1 MSDSDRTIDSD
12 ELEDVIA
19 RKRGS
24 LDRLKQPPPKQ
35 VRRSTKLHEVSDS
48 DSSSSGGDDDDKNNK
63 QTKKT
68 FTSLHPHKRATLTT
82 TPPRLSKPARPL
94 EAPQKPAPSLVAT
107 KLVKPSAPQVV
118 VARTPAKNDQS
129 NKPDGRPLCPY
140 GSGCYRKNPEHTREY
155 RHDAKPKPQ
164 NLASH
169 DHELFGLYFTTVKG
183 IPAIYNAPSIARS
196 IEDILSPN
204 MGELVRSAQFN
215 YCFDIPWLVE
225 RYPAEFRNLPLLIV
239 HGEQRDA
246 KRELEASASSFKHVS
261 FAQAKLEIVYGTHH
275 TKMMLLLYKEGMR
288 VVIHTSNLVE
298 SDWAQKTQAAW
309 IGPLCPKA
317 SGGAGGGDSATGFR
331 ADLLE
336 YLGSYGDPKI
346 NEWCHYLRAHDFSAV
361 KVFLVGSVPG
371 RHTGARKSSFGHLK
385 LRKLL
390 SLHGPPKELVS
401 SYWPAIAQF
410 SSIGSLGTGPDNWLR
425 AEFLT
430 SLAAVKG
437 GPPLTPSSTVPVKL
451 VFPSVDD
458 VRCSLEGYPAGAS
471 IPYSISTANK
481 QRWLDAY
488 FFRWRSGRFGRTHAS
503 PHVKSYAR
511 LSPSGKQTAWLLVT
525 SANLSKAA
533 WGAFEKSG
541 SQLMIRSYELGV
553 LFFPGQFGDARTF
566 TVGGDSMAGKGCL
579 PLFVPFDVP
588 LTPYGQDDVPWT
600 WDSQHREAPDRF
612 GNMWCPPVNRRG
624 R

>member
-12 ELEDVIA
+12 ELQDAIP
-19 RKRGS
+19 RKRGPTEP
-24 LDRLKQPPPKQ
+24 DRLNQPPLKHI
-35 VRRSTKLHEVSDS
+35 RRSTKLHEVSDS
-48 DSSSSGGDDDDKNNK
+48 ESSDDDDDDDKK
-63 QTKKT
+63 TPKKA
-68 FTSLHPHKRATLTT
+68 FTSLLSKKQTPT
-82 TPPRLSKPARPL
+82 TPSPRLSKPGKPAQ
-94 EAPQKPAPSLVAT
+94 APQKSPSTVAP
-107 KLVKPSAPQVV
+107 KLEKPPVPQPVSGPT
-118 VARTPAKNDQS
+118 TPIKND
-129 NKPDGRPLCPY
+129 KPKTDERPLCPY
-140 GSGCYRKNPEHTREY
+140 GSQCYRKNPDHTRQY
-155 RHDAKPKPQ
+155 RHDAKATCQSPQ
-164 NLASH
+164 NPASH
-169 DHELFGLYFTTVKG
+169 DHERFGLYFTTVKG
-183 IPAIYNAPSIARS
+183 IPSHFNAPSIARS

-225 RYPAEFRNLPLLIV
+225 RYPAEFRNLPLLVV

-246 KRELEASASSFKHVS
+246 KRELEATASQYKHVS

-309 IGPLCPKA
+309 ISPFCPKA
-317 SGGAGGGDSATGFR
+317 SENSGGDSATGFR
-331 ADLLE
+331 ANLLE

-346 NEWCHYLRAHDFSAV
+346 NEWCHYIRSHDFSAV

-371 RHTGARKSSFGHLK
+371 RHTGTRKSAFGHLK

-390 SLHGPPKELVS
+390 SQHGPPKELIS
-401 SYWPAIAQF
+401 NYWPAVAQF

-425 AEFLT
+425 TEFLT

-437 GPPLTPSSTVPVKL
+437 GPPVTPSSTIPIKL
-451 VFPSVDD
+451 IFPSVDD

-471 IPYSISTANK
+471 LPYSISTANK
-481 QRWLDAY
+481 QRWLDSY
-488 FFRWRSGRFGRTHAS
+488 LFRWRSGRFGRTHAS
-503 PHVKSYAR
+503 PHVKSYVR
-511 LSPSGKQTAWLLVT
+511 LSPSGKQIAWLLVT

-553 LFFPGQFGDARTF
+553 LFFPEQFGDARTF
-566 TVGGDSMAGKGCL
+566 LVGFGDGNGGKGCL

-588 LTPYGQDDVPWT
+588 LTPYGEDDVPWT
-600 WDSQHREAPDRF
+600 WDSQHRELPDRF
-612 GNMWCPPVNRRG
+612 GNMWCPPVGRRG